1 MEDVGPGD
9 IWHHDGVL
17 TPGPGAAGHAVH
29 QAGDER
35 AVEPEEDGS
44 GDHVP
49 VSAVEYD
56 EAISVFTHLQ
66 CDLEKSIIPFKPHSF
81 LSKFLVKVKQEVGYG
96 CFL

>member
-1 MEDVGPGD
+1 MTPHVR
-9 IWHHDGVL
+9 L
-17 TPGPGAAGHAVH
+17 TTSTVSAHTSLTQV
-29 QAGDER
+29 GDER
-35 AVEPEEDGS
+35 AVEPEEDRS

-66 CDLEKSIIPFKPHSF
+66 GVLEKSIIPFKPHSF

>member
-1 MEDVGPGD
+1 MEDVGPGV
-9 IWHHDGVL
+9 IWQHDGVL

-29 QAGDER
+29 QVGDER
-35 AVEPEEDGS
+35 AVEPEEDRS

-66 CDLEKSIIPFKPHSF
+66 GVLEKSIIPFKYL
-81 LSKFLVKVKQEVGYG
+81 LSKNTEEPRMDLTSLY
-96 CFL
+96 LITR